1 MNDSYYAFAFLG
13 FFAVVVVVAIMVVVI
28 KQKKENERKQEIDD
42 YCKKNNLVYSES
54 AEHIPS
60 GAKNFKLINIEGR
73 NYYAEMSGTQGDYH
87 FSIFDYY
94 YDTGTKKSGQEH
106 YFTIC
111 VMSGDNIKMPQFFV
125 RDENSIIDTLGEM
138 LGGQDIDF
146 DEDPTFSDNFVLQ
159 GKSEALV
166 RQFFDSKVR
175 TAFVKNHKEGY
186 QYEGNQD
193 CFMVSAPECLN
204 LKERLNLLSKAMTIF
219 DEIKITPNEK

>member
-60 GAKNFKLINIEGR
+60 GAKNFKLINIAGR

-87 FSIFDYY
+87 FSIFDYQ

-111 VMSGDNIKMPQFFV
+111 VLSGNNIKMPQFFA
-125 RDENSIIDTLGEM
+125 RDENSIVDTLGEM

-146 DEDPTFSDNFVLQ
+146 DEDPTFSDKFVLQ
-159 GKSEALV
+159 GKSEPQV
-166 RQFFDSKVR
+166 REFFDSKVR
-175 TAFVKNHKEGY
+175 NAFVKNHKEGY

-193 CFMVSAPECLN
+193 CFMVSAPERLS
-204 LKERLNLLSKAMTIF
+204 LKERLVLLTDTTNIF
-219 DEIKITPNEK
+219 KDIETSSAEK